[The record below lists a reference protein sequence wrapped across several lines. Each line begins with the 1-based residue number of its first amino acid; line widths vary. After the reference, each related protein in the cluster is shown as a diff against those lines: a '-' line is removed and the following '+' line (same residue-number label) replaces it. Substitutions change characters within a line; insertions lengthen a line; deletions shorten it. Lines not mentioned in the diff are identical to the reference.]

1 MNDTSLVRPP
11 LHTLENARE
20 VFMAEFQ
27 VRAATHRAPIA
38 RAFARQKIS

>member
-20 VFMAEFQ
+20 VFMTEFQ
-27 VRAATHRAPIA
+27 VRAATHRAPNA